1 VVKVEVISEPED
13 RKIYRVHSKHFSIAV
28 YDANRERM
36 LGPAPAG
43 TSYMLGS
50 VPLTD
55 AWPLQEI
62 GTLAD
67 GLTLDRTS
75 PGLLEVLREYL

>member
-1 VVKVEVISEPED
+1 
-13 RKIYRVHSKHFSIAV
+13 
-28 YDANRERM
+28 
-36 LGPAPAG
+36 
-43 TSYMLGS
+43 MLGS